1 MEGVDTLIRE
11 VFSKKKP
18 TPIPKLQESV
28 PAPKKKDVVR
38 TVGNPNL
45 AAEAQRI
52 YNPNLPPTKPKAPT
66 KALLEQGTTAVA
78 DVTGSWGT
86 PEAANG

>member
-1 MEGVDTLIRE
+1 MEGVDSLIRE
-11 VFSKKKP
+11 VFSKKKAA
-18 TPIPKLQESV
+18 PIPKLQENA
-28 PAPKKKDVVR
+28 PAPKKKDMVR

-66 KALLEQGTTAVA
+66 NALLEQGTAAVS
-78 DVTGSWGT
+78 DVGGAWGT
-86 PEAANG
+86 PEATNG